1 MNSDGQRK
9 YDDMVY
15 LPHHVSARHP
25 QMPLLDRAAQ
35 FSPFAALTGH
45 DDAIREAARL
55 TDSFIELDEEQKELL
70 DKRLQMLLV
79 KMAEDPCLEPEIR
92 ATYFRPDERK
102 EGGAYVSVNGN
113 VKKMDGYGRQI
124 LFTDGTAL
132 PMENLVS
139 IEGELFENMDG

>member
-55 TDSFIELDEEQKELL
+55 TDSFIELDEDQKEQL

-79 KMAEDPCLEPEIR
+79 KMAEDPCQEPEIR
-92 ATYFRPDERK
+92 ATYFRLDARK
-102 EGGAYVSVNGN
+102 DGGAYVSVSGN
-113 VKKMDGYGRQI
+113 VKKVDGYGRQI

-139 IEGELFENMDG
+139 IEGEMFKNMDG